1 MTHDELRGLTGAYAL
16 GTLTDSERRELET
29 HLSTCAECT
38 QEVAELARVA
48 NGLAYA
54 VPQLDLPAGLRDRV
68 LRAAV
73 QSDPAP
79 QVTPFRPRASAAI
92 PTWLA
97 VAASIAAVALGLY
110 AMTLRQRVG
119 ELQERLR
126 DANARA
132 EGLER
137 TVNVARATADRAN
150 EFRAILTASD
160 ARRIDLAG
168 QPPAPGA
175 AGRAFWSPSR
185 RQVVVTADNLPSLA
199 AGRTYQLWVIPPG
212 KGSKPVSAG
221 LLDLE
226 PGGHVLTLAS
236 TNVEQV
242 GTVAVT
248 EEPAGGVPQPT
259 GPMVIAGQN

>member
-1 MTHDELRGLTGAYAL
+1 MTHDELRGLTSGYAL
-16 GTLTDSERRELET
+16 GALTDSEQRELEA

-38 QEVAELARVA
+38 EEVAQFTRVA
-48 NGLAYA
+48 NGLAHA
-54 VPQLDLPAGLRDRV
+54 VPQVDPPAGLRDRV

-73 QSDPAP
+73 QSPV
-79 QVTPFRPRASAAI
+79 QPFTPRASAAI

-132 EGLER
+132 EGLARE
-137 TVNVARATADRAN
+137 VNVARATADRAN
-150 EFRAILTASD
+150 EVRAILTASD
-160 ARRIDLAG
+160 MRRIDLAG
-168 QPPAPGA
+168 QKPAPGA
-175 AGRAFWSPSR
+175 AGVAFWSPLR
-185 RQVVVTADNLPSLA
+185 RQLVVTAGNLPSLA
-199 AGRTYQLWVIPPG
+199 AGRTYQLWVFPA
-212 KGSKPVSAG
+212 GSKIPVSAG

-226 PGGHVLTLAS
+226 PGGRVMTLAS
-236 TNVEQV
+236 TDVAQV
-242 GTVAVT
+242 GVVAIS

-259 GPMVIAGQN
+259 GPVVLAGQN

>member
-1 MTHDELRGLTGAYAL
+1 MTHDQLRDLIGSYAL
-16 GTLTDSERRELET
+16 GALAESERRELEA
-29 HLSTCAECT
+29 HLSSCAECRL
-38 QEVAELARVA
+38 EVAELTVVA
-48 NGLAYA
+48 NGLAHA

-73 QSDPAP
+73 QSAAP
-79 QVTPFRPRASAAI
+79 PPVTPFTPRASAI

-110 AMTLRQRVG
+110 SMTLRQRVG

-137 TVNVARATADRAN
+137 AVSVARATADRAN
-150 EFRAILTASD
+150 EVRAILTASD
-160 ARRIDLAG
+160 VRRIDLAG
-168 QPPAPGA
+168 QKPAPGA

-212 KGSKPVSAG
+212 TGSKPVSAG
-221 LLDLE
+221 LLDLDA
-226 PGGHVLTLAS
+226 GGRVLTLAPAD
-236 TNVEQV
+236 VDQV
-242 GTVAVT
+242 HMVAIS

-259 GPMVIAGQN
+259 GPIVLAGQN